1 MNCEESYFA
10 KKTNRQPLYQL
21 SVCFLYTI
29 LSFTKKS
36 CAFLF
41 FISVLTDVQN
51 IMKGRTITKQKY
63 AYWNHDI
70 RLDQQSLPQ
79 YPLEMLPFFHYSS
92 EQYHNL

>member
-10 KKTNRQPLYQL
+10 KKQTDSHYISCLFVFYIRFYGLQ
-21 SVCFLYTI
+21 
-29 LSFTKKS
+29 KKS

-41 FISVLTDVQN
+41 FISVLTDMQN

>member
-1 MNCEESYFA
+1 M
-10 KKTNRQPLYQL
+10 
-21 SVCFLYTI
+21 SVFLVYTK
-29 LSFTKKS
+29 LETVS
-36 CAFLF
+36 
-41 FISVLTDVQN
+41 TDVQN